1 MVFEVKH
8 ISKLITIAVV
18 ALLTFLPNR
27 ASATIVEGKVGSP
40 KELQAFIMHHVS
52 DAHSWH
58 IWGEDSVRINDDKSI
73 DVLKQNSIHI
83 GLPIFLIDGGLVTG
97 NSHNFN
103 KVRLSVWEKADTNG
117 VVLKDANG
125 VTLENDS
132 NYYAIGT
139 IAGKKYIMFHEK
151 IYDFE
156 TGLKL
161 DFETGH
167 PLNARPLDFS
177 LTQNVISMLL
187 SVLLLFA
194 LFLPVARKYK
204 RQGVKS
210 APSGKQNFLEIFV
223 LFVRDDIAR
232 PNIGEKKHAKYM
244 PYLLT
249 IFFFVWINN
258 LMGLIP
264 FFPGASN
271 VSGNIAF
278 TAVLS
283 IITYLITQFSG
294 NKNYWK
300 HVFLPP
306 VPKALY
312 PIMIPV
318 EIIGT
323 LTKPFALTIRLF
335 ANITAGH
342 IVVLAFMGIIFS
354 AKNIA
359 WSGLS
364 VPMGL
369 FISVLELLVAF
380 LQAFIFTM
388 LSALFIGTAVEEH
401 DHH

>member
-1 MVFEVKH
+1 MVFEVKY
-8 ISKLITIAVV
+8 ISRLITIAAV

-27 ASATIVEGKVGSP
+27 ASATIVEGKVNSS

-58 IWGEDSVRINDDKSI
+58 IWGEGEGA
-73 DVLKQNSIHI
+73 IHV
-83 GLPIFLIDGGLVTG
+83 GLPIILIDGGLVTG
-97 NSHNFN
+97 NSDSFN
-103 KVRLSVWEKADTNG
+103 DVKLSVWNKADTNG
-117 VVLKDANG
+117 VVLKDSLG
-125 VTLENDS
+125 TVLENDS
-132 NYYAIGT
+132 NYYALGT

-151 IYDFE
+151 IYHFE
-156 TGLKL
+156 NGLDL

-167 PLNARPLDFS
+167 VLNARPLDFS
-177 LTQNVISMLL
+177 LTQNVVSMLL
-187 SVLLLFA
+187 SVFLLFA
-194 LFLPVARKYK
+194 LFFPVARKYK
-204 RQGVKS
+204 KQGVES
-210 APSGKQNFLEIFV
+210 APSGRQNFLEIFV
-223 LFVRDDIAR
+223 LFVRDEIAR
-232 PNIGEKKHAKYM
+232 PNIGEKKYAKYM

-249 IFFFVWINN
+249 IFFFIWINN
-258 LMGLIP
+258 LIGLIP

-294 NKNYWK
+294 NKDYWK
-300 HVFLPP
+300 HVLLPP
-306 VPKALY
+306 VPVALY

-323 LTKPFALTIRLF
+323 LTKPFALIIRLF

-342 IVVLAFMGIIFS
+342 IVVLAFMGVIFATQS
-354 AKNIA
+354 IA

>member
-1 MVFEVKH
+1 MMFEMKY
-8 ISKLITIAVV
+8 ISKIITIAFV
-18 ALLTFLPNR
+18 ALLTITPYK
-27 ASATIVEGKVGSP
+27 ASATIVEGEVNSS

-58 IWGEDSVRINDDKSI
+58 IWGEDSTVIHPDGTI
-73 DVLKQNSIHI
+73 DIIDSSSMHL
-83 GLPIFLIDGGLVTG
+83 GLPIILVDGGLVTG
-97 NSHNFN
+97 NSHSFN
-103 KVRLSVWEKADTNG
+103 QIKLAVWEKSDSNG
-117 VVLKDANG
+117 IVLRDSLG
-125 VTLENDS
+125 VALENDS
-132 NYYAIGT
+132 SYYAIGT
-139 IAGKKYIMFHEK
+139 IAGNKYLLFHEK
-151 IYDFE
+151 IYRFE
-156 TGLKL
+156 NGLAF
-161 DFETGH
+161 DEDGH
-167 PLNARPLDFS
+167 LLNSRPLDFS
-177 LTQNVISMLL
+177 LTQNVMSMLL
-187 SVLLLFA
+187 SVFILLV
-194 LFLPVARKYK
+194 LFLPAARKYK
-204 RQGVKS
+204 KQGINS
-210 APSGKQNFLEIFV
+210 APKGKQNLLEVFV
-223 LFVRDDIAR
+223 LFVRDEIAI
-232 PNIGEKKHAKYM
+232 PNIGEKKYAKYM

-249 IFFFVWINN
+249 AFFFIWLNN
-258 LMGLIP
+258 LIGLVP

-271 VSGNIAF
+271 VSGNFAF
-278 TAVLS
+278 TVVLS
-283 IITYLITQFSG
+283 VFTYLVTQFSG
-294 NKNYWK
+294 NKDYWK

-342 IVVLAFMGIIFS
+342 IVVLAFMGVIFATKS
-354 AKNIA
+354 IA

-369 FISVLELLVAF
+369 FIGTLELLVAF

>member
-1 MVFEVKH
+1 MLGVKN
-8 ISKLITIAVV
+8 ISKIIAVAV
-18 ALLTFLPNR
+18 LALLTILPNR
-27 ASATIVEGKVGSP
+27 ASAVIVEGEVNSS

-58 IWGEDSVRINDDKSI
+58 IWGENKTTINADGTVSTGAEH
-73 DVLKQNSIHI
+73 SAIHI
-83 GLPIFLIDGGLVTG
+83 GLPIILIDGGLVTG
-97 NSHNFN
+97 NSDAFN
-103 KVRLSVWEKADTNG
+103 QLKLSVWEKADSNG

-125 VTLENDS
+125 AVLENDS
-132 NYYAIGT
+132 NYYAEGE
-139 IAGKKYIMFHEK
+139 IAGNKYILFHEK
-151 IYDFE
+151 IYHYE
-156 TGLKL
+156 EGLKL
-161 DFETGH
+161 DNETGH
-167 PLNARPLDFS
+167 PLNSRPLDFS
-177 LTQNVISMLL
+177 LTQNVASMLL
-187 SVLLLFA
+187 SVIIIFL
-194 LFLPVARKYK
+194 LFLPVAKKYK
-204 RQGVKS
+204 KQGVDS
-210 APSGKQNFLEIFV
+210 APSGRQNFLEIFV
-223 LFVRDDIAR
+223 LFVRDEIAK
-232 PNIGEKKHAKYM
+232 PNIGEKKYARYM

-249 IFFFVWINN
+249 IFFFIWVNN
-258 LMGLIP
+258 LLGLVP

-278 TAVLS
+278 TAVLA

-294 NKNYWK
+294 NKDYWK
-300 HVFLPP
+300 HVLLPP

-342 IVVLAFMGIIFS
+342 IVVLAFMGIIFT
-354 AKNIA
+354 AKNVGWA
-359 WSGLS
+359 GLS

-401 DHH
+401 EHH

>member
-1 MVFEVKH
+1 MRFDVKN
-8 ISKLITIAVV
+8 IRRIITVAIIAI
-18 ALLTFLPNR
+18 LTVLPNT
-27 ASATIVEGKVGSP
+27 ASATIVEGEVNSS

-58 IWGEDSVRINDDKSI
+58 IWGEGEGA
-73 DVLKQNSIHI
+73 IHV
-83 GLPIFLIDGGLVTG
+83 GLPIILLDGGLVTG
-97 NSHNFN
+97 NSDAFN
-103 KVRLSVWEKADTNG
+103 QLKLSVWEKADSNG
-117 VVLKDANG
+117 VVLRDANG
-125 VTLENDS
+125 VVLENDS
-132 NYYAIGT
+132 NYYAIGE
-139 IAGKKYIMFHEK
+139 IAGNKYILFHEK
-151 IYDFE
+151 IYHFE
-156 TGLKL
+156 DGLKL
-161 DFETGH
+161 DYETGH
-167 PLNARPLDFS
+167 PLNSRPLDFS
-177 LTQNVISMLL
+177 LTQNVASMLL
-187 SVLLLFA
+187 AVVILFL
-194 LFLPVARKYK
+194 LFLPAARKYK
-204 RQGVKS
+204 RQGVTT
-210 APSGKQNFLEIFV
+210 APTGSQNFLEIFV
-223 LFVRDDIAR
+223 LFVRDEIAR
-232 PNIGEKKHAKYM
+232 PNIGEKKYARYM

-249 IFFFVWINN
+249 IFFFIWINN
-258 LMGLIP
+258 LLGLIP

-278 TAVLS
+278 TAVLAL
-283 IITYLITQFSG
+283 ITYLITQFSG
-294 NKNYWK
+294 NKDYWK
-300 HVFLPP
+300 HVLLPP

-354 AKNIA
+354 AKNIGWA
-359 WSGLS
+359 GLS

-388 LSALFIGTAVEEH
+388 LSALFIGSAVEEH

>member
-1 MVFEVKH
+1 VN
-8 ISKLITIAVV
+8 S
-18 ALLTFLPNR
+18 
-27 ASATIVEGKVGSP
+27 S

-58 IWGEDSVRINDDKSI
+58 IWGEGKDA
-73 DVLKQNSIHI
+73 IHL
-83 GLPIFLIDGGLVTG
+83 GLPIILIDGGLVTG
-97 NSHNFN
+97 NSHSFFDDV
-103 KVRLSVWEKADTNG
+103 KLSVWEKEDSNG
-117 VVLKDANG
+117 DVLRDSLGTA
-125 VTLENDS
+125 LENDS
-132 NYYAIGT
+132 NYYSIGT
-139 IAGKKYIMFHEK
+139 IAGNKYLLFHEK
-151 IYDFE
+151 IYHFE
-156 TGLKL
+156 DGLT
-161 DFETGH
+161 FNEEGH
-167 PLNARPLDFS
+167 ISNSRPLDFS

-187 SVLLLFA
+187 SVFILFV
-194 LFLPVARKYK
+194 LFFPVAKKYK
-204 RQGVKS
+204 KQGVES
-210 APSGKQNFLEIFV
+210 APSGRQNFLEIFV
-223 LFVRDDIAR
+223 IFVRDDIAI
-232 PNIGEKKHAKYM
+232 PNIGKKKYAKYM

-249 IFFFVWINN
+249 IFFFIWINN
-258 LMGLIP
+258 LIGLVP
-264 FFPGASN
+264 FFPGSSN

-278 TAVLS
+278 TAVLA

-294 NKNYWK
+294 NKDYWK
-300 HVFLPP
+300 HVLLPP

-323 LTKPFALTIRLF
+323 LTKPFALIIRLF

-342 IVVLAFMGIIFS
+342 IVVLAFMGVIF
-354 AKNIA
+354 ATKNIA
-359 WSGLS
+359 WAGLS